1 MRRASGT
8 ATARPGAGPRI
19 TVALRSAAW
28 VRALPNAERFIA
40 RVVGAVLGD
49 RRVGPRRAAEVGVVL
64 AGDPFVRR
72 LNRDHRGQ
80 DKATNVLSFPL
91 DEAPARARA
100 AAAKGRPLLL
110 GDRPLL
116 LGDVVLAYGTVRREA
131 RAEGKAFERHAAHL
145 LVHGTLHLLGFDHL
159 RGRAAAEM
167 EAHEIR
173 ILAGLGV
180 PDPYRAAGAAA

>member
-1 MRRASGT
+1 MPRASGT
-8 ATARPGAGPRI
+8 AAARSGAGPHI
-19 TVALRSAAW
+19 TVAFRSAAW
-28 VRALPNAERFIA
+28 ARALPNAERFIA

-49 RRVGPRRAAEVGVVL
+49 RRVGPGPAAEVGVVL

-72 LNRDHRGQ
+72 LNREHRGE

-91 DEAPARARA
+91 DNASART
-100 AAAKGRPLLL
+100 AAKG
-110 GDRPLL
+110 RPLL

-131 RAEGKAFERHAAHL
+131 RAEGKPFERHAAHL

-159 RGRAAAEM
+159 RRRAAAEM

>member
-1 MRRASGT
+1 MPRASGT
-8 ATARPGAGPRI
+8 AAARSGAGPHI
-19 TVALRSAAW
+19 TVAFRSAAW
-28 VRALPNAERFIA
+28 ARALPNPERFIA

-49 RRVGPRRAAEVGVVL
+49 RRVGPGRAAEVGVVL

-80 DKATNVLSFPL
+80 DKPTNVLSFPL
-91 DEAPARARA
+91 DAAPARPRMN
-100 AAAKGRPLLL
+100 AAKG
-110 GDRPLL
+110 RPLL

-131 RAEGKAFERHAAHL
+131 RAEGKLFERHAAHL

-159 RGRAAAEM
+159 RRRAAAEM

>member
-1 MRRASGT
+1 MRRKPLRA
-8 ATARPGAGPRI
+8 APRPRVGPHI

-28 VRALPNAERFIA
+28 ARALPNAERFIA
-40 RVVGAVLGD
+40 RVVGAVLDD
-49 RRVGPRRAAEVGVVL
+49 RRVGPGRAAEVGVVL

-91 DEAPARARA
+91 AGTRARA
-100 AAAKGRPLLL
+100 AAAK
-110 GDRPLL
+110 DRPLL
-116 LGDVVLAYGTVRREA
+116 LGDVVLAYGTVSREA
-131 RAEGKAFERHAAHL
+131 RAEGKPFDRHAAHL
-145 LVHGTLHLLGFDHL
+145 LVHGTLHLLGYDHG
-159 RGRAAAEM
+159 RARAAAAM

-180 PDPYRAAGAAA
+180 PDPYRAAEARAA